1 MNKCAVTLHAGR
13 SRNSCAN
20 PSVKLFTAA
29 FVALYAGLPLL
40 FQETFSRLFISKFE
54 TGVTHGGLVIPC
66 LEPVLITIAWF
77 SWCNIDWQ

>member
-1 MNKCAVTLHAGR
+1 MNKCAVTLQAGR
-13 SRNSCAN
+13 SRNSYAN

-40 FQETFSRLFISKFE
+40 AQHIFNRLSKPE

-66 LEPVLITIAWF
+66 LEPVLITMAWF
-77 SWCNIDWQ
+77 SWYNIDWKQR